1 MSFSLAIMISCSS
14 TSTDGPLRKYPEPRT
29 EGVMWKDLTGK
40 AALETAMEFEAK
52 MEERETRAEVLV
64 ETRATLHSEAVPLLQ
79 ALNMVQE
86 GSSLG

>member
-1 MSFSLAIMISCSS
+1 
-14 TSTDGPLRKYPEPRT
+14 
-29 EGVMWKDLTGK
+29 MWKDLAGN
-40 AALETAMEFEAK
+40 AAFEAEIELEAK

-86 GSSLG
+86 GGYSELMCVDRWRVFN